1 MPDELSP
8 GPSRPDDR
16 RGSVLSALLPESLSL
31 PPPFLSTT
39 PIAREILQQD
49 IDDID
54 DTAIASESESDID
67 IDNPIETTAD
77 DARLAFHPSG
87 VVYGCGFSTVPL
99 PGLDRP
105 VPNPREIE
113 ESFRAEVDLLRDN
126 EILPPKHRH
135 GSVVDQVYQLFG
147 AEHGHGH
154 EISGSPLAAETT
166 PLLTIDPSSEP
177 QTPLPRDVHKLWEEA
192 VAAHHLKTS
201 WQREAKTLVLYAL
214 PLILTFVLHYSVT
227 IGSVL
232 TVGRLGMLELGAVNL
247 ATMTAS
253 ITCYVPVQGLATC
266 LDTLCSIAYGAKQPG
281 LVGLQCQR
289 MTILLWLL
297 MTPIAVVWWFSEPIL
312 TALVPDEE
320 IAHLAAVY
328 LRILIIGMPGVAAF
342 ESGKRFVQSQGLF
355 HITTISLAVG
365 APLSFLQNYMF
376 VFRWGWGFSGAAMA
390 MAITQN
396 LLPILLVIY
405 VWLFEGSQCW
415 DGLTRK
421 AWKNWG
427 PMIKLALP
435 GMVMVW
441 CQFSVLEILTIAAG
455 QFGPAKLAAQ
465 SILVTV
471 TSTSFNIP
479 FPLAIATSTRVAN
492 MIGAGLSEAAQ
503 VTAKVAIVAAC
514 VVGTFNFS
522 IYVGLRE
529 QIARV
534 FTPDTEVIDITSKVM
549 LICACMQ
556 IVDSLA
562 AVTHGILR
570 GLGRQAIGSYANLL
584 AYYLI
589 ALPVGLS
596 TAFALGWELSGL
608 WIGLTAGLAAVSAIE
623 LLYLYHADWETAVAQ
638 AQSIMRSEDAN
649 AELKHP

>member
-1 MPDELSP
+1 VV
-8 GPSRPDDR
+8 
-16 RGSVLSALLPESLSL
+16 VL
-31 PPPFLSTT
+31 
-39 PIAREILQQD
+39 
-49 IDDID
+49 
-54 DTAIASESESDID
+54 
-67 IDNPIETTAD
+67 
-77 DARLAFHPSG
+77 
-87 VVYGCGFSTVPL
+87 V
-99 PGLDRP
+99 
-105 VPNPREIE
+105 
-113 ESFRAEVDLLRDN
+113 
-126 EILPPKHRH
+126 
-135 GSVVDQVYQLFG
+135 
-147 AEHGHGH
+147 
-154 EISGSPLAAETT
+154 
-166 PLLTIDPSSEP
+166 
-177 QTPLPRDVHKLWEEA
+177 
-192 VAAHHLKTS
+192 
-201 WQREAKTLVLYAL
+201 
-214 PLILTFVLHYSVT
+214 
-227 IGSVL
+227 
-232 TVGRLGMLELGAVNL
+232 

-297 MTPIAVVWWFSEPIL
+297 MAPIAVVWWFSEPIL

-376 VFRWGWGFSGAAMA
+376 VFRMGWGFSGAAMA

-396 LLPILLVIY
+396 LLPLLLVAY

-421 AWKNWG
+421 AWKNWGEFCFRVQDEALQGLHRLELGPMPSPRPARCSQLSKSGTNIEAG

-492 MIGAGLSEAAQ
+492 MIGAGLSDAAQ
-503 VTAKVAIVAAC
+503 ITAKVVCLPSA
-514 VVGTFNFS
+514 
-522 IYVGLRE
+522 
-529 QIARV
+529 
-534 FTPDTEVIDITSKVM
+534 
-549 LICACMQ
+549 
-556 IVDSLA
+556 
-562 AVTHGILR
+562 
-570 GLGRQAIGSYANLL
+570 AIGAR
-584 AYYLI
+584 
-589 ALPVGLS
+589 
-596 TAFALGWELSGL
+596 LGINTYS
-608 WIGLTAGLAAVSAIE
+608 
-623 LLYLYHADWETAVAQ
+623 Q
-638 AQSIMRSEDAN
+638 
-649 AELKHP
+649 